1 MIKLTILGVVF
12 AVTAIVGAS
21 GVGDAYPPGYN
32 TNPITVVTH
41 DIPKAYWDSVDRC
54 TRDRSNAERSR
65 CIGSLPY
72 DTSTHCLRVEIWYV
86 DGTVLTTR
94 NDCGY

>member
-1 MIKLTILGVVF
+1 MIKRALL
-12 AVTAIVGAS
+12 AIVLIATSVVAAS
-21 GVGDAYPPGYN
+21 GVADAYPPGYN

-41 DIPKAYWDSVDRC
+41 DIPRTYWDAVDRC
-54 TRDRSNAERSR
+54 TRNNSVAERSR
-65 CIGSLPY
+65 CIGATPY
-72 DTSTHCLRVEIWYV
+72 DTSTYCLRVEIWYV